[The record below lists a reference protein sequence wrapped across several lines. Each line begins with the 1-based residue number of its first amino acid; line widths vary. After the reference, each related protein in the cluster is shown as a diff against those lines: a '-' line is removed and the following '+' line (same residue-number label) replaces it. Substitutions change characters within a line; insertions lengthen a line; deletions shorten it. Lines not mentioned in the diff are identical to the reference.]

1 MQHRLLGKTGLRVSE
16 IAFGGAEIGLPYGHG
31 VKTEADMI
39 SERDAVALL
48 HESLEAGITFFD
60 TARLYGLSEAR
71 MGQAFR
77 DRRDRVVLATKSAH
91 FREADGAIPPLPTL
105 RARVEA
111 SLATSLAALQTDYVD
126 LFMLHSSDQALLEH
140 GDVLR
145 VFEDLKRRGLVRHV
159 GASIYTVAEAR
170 AALAAGFWEVIQLP
184 FNLLD
189 QRQETVFAEA
199 ARRGVGLV
207 VRSVLLRGL
216 LTEKG
221 RNLHPAL
228 AAVERHIAGYGD
240 LLGGDVAPDLP
251 TLATRFALSFPEVAS
266 ILVGIDHPDY
276 LRRSLEAAN
285 GRYFDAPLLARARAL
300 AYPDPDFINLPH
312 WDNMGWT

>member
-31 VKTEADMI
+31 VKSEADMI
-39 SERDAVALL
+39 SERDAIALL

-77 DRRDRVVLATKSAH
+77 DRRQRVVLATKSAH
-91 FREADGAIPPLPTL
+91 FRNDDGSIPALPVL

-111 SLATSLAALQTDYVD
+111 SLTASLAALQTDYVD
-126 LFMLHSSDQALLEH
+126 LFMLHSSDQVLLEN

-145 VFEDLKRRGLVRHV
+145 VFEDVKRRGLVRHA

-170 AALAAGFWEVIQLP
+170 AALATGIWEVIQLP
-184 FNLLD
+184 FNLMD
-189 QRQETVFAEA
+189 QRQEAVFAEA
-199 ARRGVGLV
+199 VRLGVGLV

-228 AAVERHIAGYGD
+228 AAVERHLGTYQA
-240 LLGGDVAPDLP
+240 LLGEAAPDLP
-251 TLATRFALSFPEVAS
+251 TLATRFALSFPEVTS

-276 LRRSLEAAN
+276 LRRSLAAAN
-285 GRYFDAPLLARARAL
+285 GRYFDASRLDRAKAL

-312 WDNMGWT
+312 WDKMGWT